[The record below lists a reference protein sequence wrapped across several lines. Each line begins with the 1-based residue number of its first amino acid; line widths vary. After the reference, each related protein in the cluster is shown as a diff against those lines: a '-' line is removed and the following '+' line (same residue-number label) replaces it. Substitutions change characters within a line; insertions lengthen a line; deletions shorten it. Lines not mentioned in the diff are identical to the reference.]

1 MSNLSH
7 NHQLNRHQRRRLNRM
22 SRILSANGSPVGAS
36 PTIAR
41 PGETRVDVTPHLTPQ
56 GVILAI
62 SVEGQPPMGIPMSPE
77 VAIQVGVGLI
87 AKAGGFMTEQ
97 ERAMRERVGTG
108 SVTSATNGLSDDPF
122 VERSA

>member
-1 MSNLSH
+1 
-7 NHQLNRHQRRRLNRM
+7 M
-22 SRILSANGSPVGAS
+22 SRILSASGAPVGAS

-87 AKAGGFMTEQ
+87 AKAGQQGLLMEQ
-97 ERAMRERVGTG
+97 DRAMRERVGTG
-108 SVTSATNGLSDDPF
+108 SATNATNGLSDDPF
-122 VERSA
+122 VE